1 MRLHSVNRKT
11 VWRVA
16 STAVL
21 GLTFAAGTAG
31 AATSAPVARSSAT
44 QAPDIPV
51 PPPGSVYASW
61 THTHD
66 ELAALAPKPRPSD
79 VSSPRAI
86 VTALHESLNGPR
98 GKWNSDRLRSLVV
111 PNAVFMSL
119 GQPDAG
125 ATTISNNSL
134 PDFLKAVQ
142 DVHDQSGWYEYV
154 TKIIDV
160 STVAK
165 KGGAL
170 GIVHYAG
177 IASTTPGGKPVE
189 QGESQ
194 ASLMFDGV
202 RWWVVSDNW

>member
-1 MRLHSVNRKT
+1 MGMHSVNRKT

-16 STAVL
+16 LTAVL
-21 GLTFAAGTAG
+21 GLAFAAGTAG
-31 AATSAPVARSSAT
+31 AATSAPGP
-44 QAPDIPV
+44 QPPDVPV

-61 THTHD
+61 THSHA
-66 ELAALAPKPRPSD
+66 ELARLVPKPRPSD

-86 VTALHESLNGPR
+86 VTALHESLNGPQ

-119 GQPDAG
+119 GQTDAG
-125 ATTISNNSL
+125 ATTIGNNSL
-134 PDFLKAVQ
+134 ADFLKAVQ

-165 KGGAL
+165 KGGEL

-202 RWWVVSDNW
+202 RWWVVSDTW

>member
-1 MRLHSVNRKT
+1 MRLRSVNRKA

-16 STAVL
+16 LTAVL
-21 GLTFAAGTAG
+21 GLTLAAGNAG
-31 AATSAPVARSSAT
+31 AATPAPGARSAAT
-44 QAPDIPV
+44 QPPDVAV

-61 THTHD
+61 TRSHD
-66 ELAALAPKPRPSD
+66 ELAVLVPRPRPSD

-86 VTALHESLNGPR
+86 VTALHESLNGPK
-98 GKWNSDRLRSLVV
+98 GTWNSDRLRSLVV

-119 GQPDAG
+119 GQTEAG

-134 PDFLKAVQ
+134 ADFLKAVQ
-142 DVHDQSGWYEYV
+142 DVHSQSGWYEYV

-165 KGGAL
+165 RGGELA
-170 GIVHYAG
+170 IVHYAG
-177 IASTTPGGKPVE
+177 TASTTPHGKPVE
-189 QGESQ
+189 RGESQ

-202 RWWVVSDNW
+202 RWWVVSDTW